1 MGVGA
6 GHVVVASASAAGDGR
21 VDAMLAT
28 FAVMTSEQVG
38 VSGDGDGH
46 VVEDV
51 RRGRRSRTRRLSTG
65 VAVAVVMSDVGG
77 RATTLTVASTEL
89 SKYRGSQAVGE
100 GNTGT

>member
-1 MGVGA
+1 MTEVTGGA

-21 VDAMLAT
+21 VDAMLAV

-51 RRGRRSRTRRLSTG
+51 RRGRRLRTRRLSTG

-77 RATTLTVASTEL
+77 RASNSGLHGAEQV
-89 SKYRGSQAVGE
+89 
-100 GNTGT
+100 

>member
-21 VDAMLAT
+21 VDAMLAA

-51 RRGRRSRTRRLSTG
+51 RRGRRSRTRRLSHE
-65 VAVAVVMSDVGG
+65 AVFAYK
-77 RATTLTVASTEL
+77 L
-89 SKYRGSQAVGE
+89 S
-100 GNTGT
+100 